1 MQGENVGKMTEN
13 KFKYQEWIDKLTAEG
28 CQMPPLFKPN
38 NMKTCRFAFASSN
51 QQNHIPQYVH
61 NPKRMLQD
69 LGKGKADTS
78 FLALSCFA
86 NNSQA
91 EFFFSNLQKAFK
103 NAKNSISDAL
113 VEGILT
119 NEDGMKTSANQS
131 GHFDFYEYEQCD
143 LNKLFKITRRL

>member
-1 MQGENVGKMTEN
+1 MADN

-28 CQMPPLFKPN
+28 CQMPSLFEPN
-38 NMKTCRFAFASSN
+38 NTRACRFAFASSN
-51 QQNHIPQYVH
+51 QQNHIPQYVR

-86 NNSQA
+86 TNSQA

-103 NAKNSISDAL
+103 NAKNSIGDAL
-113 VEGILT
+113 AEGILT
-119 NEDGMKTSANQS
+119 NEDGMKTSTNQS

-143 LNKLFKITRRL
+143 LNKSFKITKRL

>member
-28 CQMPPLFKPN
+28 CQMPTLFKPN
-38 NMKTCRFAFASSN
+38 NMRACRFAFASSN

-61 NPKRMLQD
+61 NPKRLLQD

-86 NNSQA
+86 TNSQA
-91 EFFFSNLQKAFK
+91 EFFFSNLQKTFK
-103 NAKNSISDAL
+103 NVKNSIGDAL
-113 VEGILT
+113 AEGILAD
-119 NEDGMKTSANQS
+119 EDGLKTITSPN

-143 LNKLFKITRRL
+143 LNKSFKITKRL